1 MKTMKAMLLKEFG
14 KPLVLEEVPI
24 PEPGPGEVRI
34 KLKACGVCA
43 TDIKTITGKMP
54 FVKEF
59 PFIAGH
65 ENAGVID
72 KFGEGTGQ
80 GELKLGDRVC
90 IFHID
95 SCGECW
101 YCKHKL
107 PAMCRNIR
115 GLIGMSRNGGFAEYL
130 VAPEKCLVP
139 IPDNITFEQAA
150 VATDSVT
157 TAVHAL
163 MERLDVQE
171 GDPVLI
177 MGVGGLG
184 SNGIQI
190 AKHMGAKV
198 IAADI
203 DDEKLAM
210 AKDLGADYVFNT
222 TKVDLAAECRR
233 VTDGMGVKWSADFAG
248 QPIATQTALSCLAP
262 EGVQAQPGYSVVK
275 PTFEINSFALV
286 SNEIEIRG
294 SRGPTVWSCR
304 KSIELVSSGAVNPQ
318 IDPQHTGALEDLN
331 WILDDLAAG
340 KVAGRA
346 VIKYD

>member
-1 MKTMKAMLLKEFG
+1 
-14 KPLVLEEVPI
+14 
-24 PEPGPGEVRI
+24 
-34 KLKACGVCA
+34 
-43 TDIKTITGKMP
+43 
-54 FVKEF
+54 
-59 PFIAGH
+59 
-65 ENAGVID
+65 
-72 KFGEGTGQ
+72 
-80 GELKLGDRVC
+80 
-90 IFHID
+90 
-95 SCGECW
+95 
-101 YCKHKL
+101 
-107 PAMCRNIR
+107 
-115 GLIGMSRNGGFAEYL
+115 MSRNGGFAEYL

-177 MGVGGLG
+177 L
-184 SNGIQI
+184 
-190 AKHMGAKV
+190 
-198 IAADI
+198 
-203 DDEKLAM
+203 
-210 AKDLGADYVFNT
+210 
-222 TKVDLAAECRR
+222 
-233 VTDGMGVKWSADFAG
+233 GVKWSADFAG

-318 IDPQHTGALEDLN
+318 IDP
-331 WILDDLAAG
+331 
-340 KVAGRA
+340 
-346 VIKYD
+346 